1 MKVTI
6 KDLENKDVEKMELP
20 EIFSELL
27 REDLIKRS
35 VDAIDNNNRQ
45 PYGSDPDAGMKHS
58 AELSRRRRKYRGS
71 YGHGISRVPRKIMSR
86 RGTRFNWVGAQMPGV
101 VGGRR
106 AHPPKAAKI
115 WARKINKKEN
125 RKAIRSSIAASFNKE
140 LVLQRGHKAPE
151 SYPFIVIDD
160 FEKLSKTKQVYETLI
175 KLGLGE
181 EMNRAAVK
189 KIRAG
194 KSRLR
199 GRKYRKRKGPL
210 LVVSNESK
218 LSQVAKN
225 IAGVDVELISN
236 VNAKLFAPGGVPG
249 RLVIFSKAAVEYLKD
264 KGLFM

>member
-1 MKVTI
+1 MKVSI
-6 KDLENKDVEKMELP
+6 KDLENKDVEKIDLP
-20 EIFSELL
+20 IIFLEEL

-45 PYGSDPDAGMKHS
+45 PYGSDIDAGMKHS

-106 AHPPKAAKI
+106 AHPPKTGKI
-115 WARKINKKEN
+115 WAKKINKKEN

-140 LVLQRGHKAPE
+140 LVLNRGHKAPD
-151 SYPFIVIDD
+151 SYPFVVIDE
-160 FEKLSKTKQVYETLI
+160 FENLSKTKDVFETLL
-175 KLGLGE
+175 KLGLKE
-181 EMNRAAVK
+181 ELDRSSSK
-189 KIRAG
+189 KTRAG

-210 LVVSNESK
+210 LVVSDDSK
-218 LSQVAKN
+218 LAKVARN
-225 IAGVDVELISN
+225 ITGVDVELISK
-236 VNAKLFAPGGVPG
+236 VNAKLFAPGGIPG
-249 RLVIFSKAAVEYLKD
+249 RLVIFSKAAVESLKE
-264 KGLFM
+264 KRLFM